1 MITTYRNSCC
11 NYPNGGR
18 TWKLLI
24 AADHTT
30 NPSNRRGSRRANARQ
45 RPMIGHSQVA
55 RKRRSGKLLSVKSTV
70 CQVDVTRPT
79 LSCDLR
85 RVARSQSAVCRLFAQ
100 VDFRRK
106 MRPIAF
112 VDPGAFFVPK
122 PGQISQNKTSGR
134 PLLSVSF
141 AQGLSPKSG
150 DSTFPKWRK
159 DGARPWPPHL
169 LLRQGILVAPLATLR
184 HAHMDQ
190 GLCRVR

>member
-1 MITTYRNSCC
+1 LQT
-11 NYPNGGR
+11 
-18 TWKLLI
+18 
-24 AADHTT
+24 ADQR
-30 NPSNRRGSRRANARQ
+30 SGQ
-45 RPMIGHSQVA
+45 RPDRYRTVA
-55 RKRRSGKLLSVKSTV
+55 PRGNG
-70 CQVDVTRPT
+70 RPT
-79 LSCDLR
+79 SA
-85 RVARSQSAVCRLFAQ
+85 ARCRAKGATWRLFAQ
-100 VDFRRK
+100 VGFRRK

-112 VDPGAFFVPK
+112 VDPGAFFVPN